1 MRLRLGGETD
11 GENLIAKAVFEAY
24 GELVVVEREARTS
37 AVAYDLIAGAVSGGG
52 NEIGCVLAHRIGI
65 GGLNVEIDLDV

>member
-1 MRLRLGGETD
+1 MRLRLDGETD
-11 GENLIAKAVFEAY
+11 GENLIAQAVFEAY
-24 GELVVVEREARTS
+24 GELVVVERETRTG

-52 NEIGCVLAHRIGI
+52 NEIGCVLAYRIGI